1 MRRLM
6 IVEGVFAID
15 GHRLLLL
22 PDFPWGPPVK
32 AASAEIRR
40 SDGDVV
46 PVMLEASAE
55 HRCFAAVGVRPKNVR
70 AAARVCLIRGAT
82 KADLPIGSELWCD
95 DAFASEL
102 LDRTDA

>member
-1 MRRLM
+1 MRRLL
-6 IVEGVFAID
+6 IVEAVFAID

-22 PDFPWGPPVK
+22 PDFSWGPPVK

-40 SDGDVV
+40 SDGDVI
-46 PVMLEASAE
+46 PVMLEAAAE
-55 HRCFAAVGVRPKNVR
+55 QRCFAAAEARPKNVR

-82 KADLPIGSELWCD
+82 EADLPIGSELWCD

-102 LDRTDA
+102 LDRADA